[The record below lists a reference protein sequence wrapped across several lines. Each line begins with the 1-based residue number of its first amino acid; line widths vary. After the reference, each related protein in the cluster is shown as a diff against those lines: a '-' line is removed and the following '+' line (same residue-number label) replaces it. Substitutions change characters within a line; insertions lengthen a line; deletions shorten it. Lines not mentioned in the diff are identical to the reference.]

1 MQSWNNRLNQWLTS
15 ESNNAHEENKMENFV
30 FTVVGMVLI
39 RLLLNDVAKNTR
51 VVADVLIA
59 IQNCWINQNVLIV
72 AIEDLKIDIVC
83 AWVEVWLLGPYADRR
98 YYAQSW
104 IIYLMW
110 YCM

>member
-1 MQSWNNRLNQWLTS
+1 M
-15 ESNNAHEENKMENFV
+15 
-30 FTVVGMVLI
+30 VVI

-51 VVADVLIA
+51 VVADVLI
-59 IQNCWINQNVLIV
+59 NSEPKNESNNVLIV

>member
-1 MQSWNNRLNQWLTS
+1 
-15 ESNNAHEENKMENFV
+15 MENFV

-83 AWVEVWLLGPYADRR
+83 AWVEVWLLGPYVVV
-98 YYAQSW
+98 
-104 IIYLMW
+104 IE
-110 YCM
+110 